1 MRVQLYNQDYYQWI
15 QETVKLLEQ
24 RNFQKLDLDNLIEE
38 IQDLALNEKQTI
50 ETNLIV
56 VLKLLL
62 KWQYQPEQRSGE
74 IKASIRRHRYQI
86 RDDLKVSPSLKTYL
100 SEIWLESYQE
110 ARLQAADET
119 DLAVEI
125 FPEQC
130 PYTIENILNTD
141 YLPYQ

>member
-1 MRVQLYNQDYYQWI
+1 MNSALYNQDYYQWI

-24 RNFQKLDLDNLIEE
+24 SNFQELDLDNLIEE
-38 IQDLALNEKQTI
+38 IQDLALNEKQII

-62 KWQYQPEQRSGE
+62 KWQYQPEQHTGE

-86 RDDLKVSPSLKTYL
+86 RDDLKVSPSLTTYL

-119 DLAVEI
+119 KSAI
-125 FPEQC
+125 ATFPEQC

-141 YLPYQ
+141 YLP

>member
-1 MRVQLYNQDYYQWI
+1 MNSTLYNQDYYQWI
-15 QETVKLLEQ
+15 QQTVKLLEQ
-24 RNFQKLDLDNLIEE
+24 RNFQELDLDNLIEE
-38 IQDLALNEKQTI
+38 IQDLALNEKQII

-62 KWQYQPEQRSGE
+62 KWQCQPEQHSGE

-119 DLAVEI
+119 ESAI
-125 FPEQC
+125 ATFPEQC

-141 YLPYQ
+141 YLP

>member
-1 MRVQLYNQDYYQWI
+1 MIVKLYKQDYYQWI

-24 RNFQKLDLDNLIEE
+24 RNFQELDLDNLIEQ

-62 KWQYQPEQRSGE
+62 KWQYQPEQHSGE
-74 IKASIRRHRYQI
+74 TKASIRRHRYQI
-86 RDDLKVSPSLKTYL
+86 RDDLKVSPSLKTHL
-100 SEIWLESYQE
+100 SEIWLESYRE

-130 PYTIENILNTD
+130 SFTIENILNTD
-141 YLPYQ
+141 YLP

>member
-1 MRVQLYNQDYYQWI
+1 MNPDLYNQDYYQWI
-15 QETVKLLEQ
+15 QETVKILEQ
-24 RNFQKLDLDNLIEE
+24 RNFQELDLDNLIEE
-38 IQDLALNEKQTI
+38 IQDLALNEKQI
-50 ETNLIV
+50 VETNLIV

-62 KWQYQPEQRSGE
+62 KWQYQPKQRSGE

-119 DLAVEI
+119 ESAI
-125 FPEQC
+125 ATFPEQC

-141 YLPYQ
+141 YLP

>member
-1 MRVQLYNQDYYQWI
+1 MINNNLYNQDYYQWV
-15 QETVKLLEQ
+15 QETIKLLEKKIF
-24 RNFQKLDLDNLIEE
+24 RSLDLDHLIEE
-38 IQDLALNEKQTI
+38 IEDLALNEKQII

-119 DLAVEI
+119 ELAI
-125 FPEQC
+125 ATFPEQC

-141 YLPYQ
+141 YLP

>member
-1 MRVQLYNQDYYQWI
+1 M
-15 QETVKLLEQ
+15 
-24 RNFQKLDLDNLIEE
+24 IEE

-56 VLKLLL
+56 VLKLWL

-74 IKASIRRHRYQI
+74 IKASIPRHRYQI
-86 RDDLKVSPSLKTYL
+86 RDVLKVSPSLKTHL

-119 DLAVEI
+119 DLSLETL
-125 FPEQC
+125 PEQC
-130 PYTIENILNTD
+130 PFTIENILNTD
-141 YLPYQ
+141 YLP

>member
-1 MRVQLYNQDYYQWI
+1 MNSTLYNQDYYQWI
-15 QETVKLLEQ
+15 QEIVKLLEQ
-24 RNFQKLDLDNLIEE
+24 RNFEELDLNNLIEE
-38 IQDLALNEKQTI
+38 IQDLAVNEKQTI

-62 KWQYQPEQRSGE
+62 KWQYQPEQHSGE

-86 RDDLKVSPSLKTYL
+86 RDDLKVSPSLKNYL

-110 ARLQAADET
+110 VRLQAADET
-119 DLAVEI
+119 DLTVEI

-130 PYTIENILNTD
+130 FYTIENILNTD
-141 YLPYQ
+141 YLP

>member
-1 MRVQLYNQDYYQWI
+1 MSLILYNQDYYQWV

-24 RNFQKLDLDNLIEE
+24 RNFKELDLDNLIEE
-38 IQDLALNEKQTI
+38 IKDLALTEKQTI
-50 ETNLIV
+50 ESNLIV

-74 IKASIRRHRYQI
+74 SKASIRRHRYQI
-86 RDDLKVSPSLKTYL
+86 RDDLKVSPSLKTHL
-100 SEIWLESYQE
+100 SEICLESYQE
-110 ARLQAADET
+110 ARLQATDET

-130 PYTIENILNTD
+130 PFTIENILNKD
-141 YLPYQ
+141 YLP

>member
-1 MRVQLYNQDYYQWI
+1 MINNNLYKQDYYQWV
-15 QETVKLLEQ
+15 QETIKLLEKKIF
-24 RNFQKLDLDNLIEE
+24 RSLDLDHLIEE
-38 IQDLALNEKQTI
+38 IEDLALNEKQII

-119 DLAVEI
+119 ESAI
-125 FPEQC
+125 ATFPEQC

-141 YLPYQ
+141 YLP

>member
-15 QETVKLLEQ
+15 QETVKILEQ
-24 RNFQKLDLDNLIEE
+24 RNFQELDLDNLIEE
-38 IQDLALNEKQTI
+38 IQDLARNEKQI
-50 ETNLIV
+50 VETNLIV

-62 KWQYQPEQRSGE
+62 KWQYQPKQRSGE

-86 RDDLKVSPSLKTYL
+86 RDNLKVSPSLKTYL

-119 DLAVEI
+119 ESAI
-125 FPEQC
+125 ATFPEQC

-141 YLPYQ
+141 YLP

>member
-1 MRVQLYNQDYYQWI
+1 MNSTLYNQDYYQWI

-24 RNFQKLDLDNLIEE
+24 RNFQELDLDNLIEE
-38 IQDLALNEKQTI
+38 IEDLALNEKQII

-119 DLAVEI
+119 ESAI
-125 FPEQC
+125 ATFPEQC

-141 YLPYQ
+141 YLP

>member
-1 MRVQLYNQDYYQWI
+1 MNPNLYNQDYYQWI
-15 QETVKLLEQ
+15 KEIIKLLEQ
-24 RNFQKLDLDNLIEE
+24 RNFQELDLDDLIEE

-62 KWQYQPEQRSGE
+62 KWQYQSEQRSGE

-86 RDDLKVSPSLKTYL
+86 RDDLKVSPSLKNYL

-110 ARLQAADET
+110 AILQAADET
-119 DLAVEI
+119 GLAVEI

-141 YLPYQ
+141 YLP

>member
-1 MRVQLYNQDYYQWI
+1 MINNNLYNQDYYQWV
-15 QETVKLLEQ
+15 QETIKLLEKKIF
-24 RNFQKLDLDNLIEE
+24 RSLDLDHLIEE
-38 IQDLALNEKQTI
+38 IEDLALNEKQII

-62 KWQYQPEQRSGE
+62 KWQYQPKQRSGE

-119 DLAVEI
+119 ELAI
-125 FPEQC
+125 ATFPEQC

-141 YLPYQ
+141 YLP

>member
-1 MRVQLYNQDYYQWI
+1 MINNNLYNQDYYQWV
-15 QETVKLLEQ
+15 QETIKLLEKKIF
-24 RNFQKLDLDNLIEE
+24 RSLDLDHLIEE
-38 IQDLALNEKQTI
+38 IEDLALNEKQII

-119 DLAVEI
+119 ELAI
-125 FPEQC
+125 STFPEQC

-141 YLPYQ
+141 YLP

>member
-1 MRVQLYNQDYYQWI
+1 MNPNLYNQDYYQWI
-15 QETVKLLEQ
+15 KEIIKLLEQ

-62 KWQYQPEQRSGE
+62 EWQHQPEQQSGE

-86 RDDLKVSPSLKTYL
+86 RDDLKVSPSLKTHP

-119 DLAVEI
+119 DLVVEI

-130 PYTIENILNTD
+130 SFTIENILNTD
-141 YLPYQ
+141 YLP

>member
-1 MRVQLYNQDYYQWI
+1 MNSTLYNQDYYQWI

-24 RNFQKLDLDNLIEE
+24 RNFQELDLDNLIEE
-38 IQDLALNEKQTI
+38 IQDLARNEKQII

-119 DLAVEI
+119 ESAI
-125 FPEQC
+125 ATFPEQC

-141 YLPYQ
+141 YLP

>member
-1 MRVQLYNQDYYQWI
+1 MNSNLYNQDYYQWI

-24 RNFQKLDLDNLIEE
+24 RNFQELDLDNLIEE
-38 IQDLALNEKQTI
+38 IKDLALNEKQTI
-50 ETNLIV
+50 EINLIV

-100 SEIWLESYQE
+100 SEIWLEFYQE

-119 DLAVEI
+119 GLSVEI

-130 PYTIENILNTD
+130 PFTIENILNTD
-141 YLPYQ
+141 YLP

>member
-1 MRVQLYNQDYYQWI
+1 MNSDLYNQDYYQWV
-15 QETVKLLEQ
+15 QETVELLEQ
-24 RNFQKLDLDNLIEE
+24 RNFQELDLDNLIEE

-50 ETNLIV
+50 ESNLIV
-56 VLKLLL
+56 ILKLLL
-62 KWQYQPEQRSGE
+62 KWQYQPEQQSGE
-74 IKASIRRHRYQI
+74 IKASIRRHCYQI
-86 RDDLKVSPSLKTYL
+86 RDDLKVSPSLKIYL

-130 PYTIENILNTD
+130 PITIENILNTD
-141 YLPYQ
+141 YLP

>member
-1 MRVQLYNQDYYQWI
+1 MNSTLYNQDYYQWI

-24 RNFQKLDLDNLIEE
+24 RNFQELDLDNLIEE
-38 IQDLALNEKQTI
+38 IQDLARNEKQII

-119 DLAVEI
+119 ELAI
-125 FPEQC
+125 ATFPEQC

-141 YLPYQ
+141 YLP

>member
-1 MRVQLYNQDYYQWI
+1 MNSTLYNQDYYQWI
-15 QETVKLLEQ
+15 QETGKLLEQ
-24 RNFQKLDLDNLIEE
+24 RNFQELDLDNLIDE

-62 KWQYQPEQRSGE
+62 KWQYQPEQHSGE

-100 SEIWLESYQE
+100 SKIWLESYQE

-130 PYTIENILNTD
+130 PFTIENILNTD
-141 YLPYQ
+141 YLP

>member
-1 MRVQLYNQDYYQWI
+1 MNYDLYSQDYCQWI

-38 IQDLALNEKQTI
+38 IQDLALNEKQII

-56 VLKLLL
+56 ILKLLL

-86 RDDLKVSPSLKTYL
+86 LDDLKVSPRLKTYL
-100 SEIWLESYQE
+100 SEIWLESYRE

-119 DLAVEI
+119 GSAI
-125 FPEQC
+125 ATFPEQC

-141 YLPYQ
+141 YLP

>member
-1 MRVQLYNQDYYQWI
+1 MSSDLYHQDYYQWI

-24 RNFQKLDLDNLIEE
+24 RNFQELDLDNLIEE

-86 RDDLKVSPSLKTYL
+86 RDDLKVSPSLKTHL

-110 ARLQAADET
+110 ARQQAADET
-119 DLAVEI
+119 QLAVEI
-125 FPEQC
+125 FTEQC
-130 PYTIENILNTD
+130 PYTIENLLNTD
-141 YLPYQ
+141 YLP

>member
-1 MRVQLYNQDYYQWI
+1 MNSDLYHQDYYQWI
-15 QETVKLLEQ
+15 QETVKFLEQ
-24 RNFQKLDLDNLIEE
+24 RNFQELDLDNLIEE
-38 IQDLALNEKQTI
+38 IKDLALNEKQTI

-62 KWQYQPEQRSGE
+62 KWQHQPEQHSGE

-86 RDDLKVSPSLKTYL
+86 RDDLKVSPSLKTHL

-119 DLAVEI
+119 DLSVEI
-125 FPEQC
+125 FPEKC
-130 PYTIENILNTD
+130 LYTIENILNTD
-141 YLPYQ
+141 YLP

>member
-1 MRVQLYNQDYYQWI
+1 MNPDLYNQDYYQWI

-24 RNFQKLDLDNLIEE
+24 RNFQELDFDNLIEE

-56 VLKLLL
+56 VLKFLL
-62 KWQYQPEQRSGE
+62 KWQYQPEQHSGE

-86 RDDLKVSPSLKTYL
+86 RDDLKVSPSLTTYL

-119 DLAVEI
+119 KSAI
-125 FPEQC
+125 ATFPEQC

-141 YLPYQ
+141 YLP

>member
-1 MRVQLYNQDYYQWI
+1 MNPDLYNQDYYQWI
-15 QETVKLLEQ
+15 QETVKILEQ
-24 RNFQKLDLDNLIEE
+24 RNFEDLDLDNLIEE

-86 RDDLKVSPSLKTYL
+86 RDDLKVSPSLKTHL

-119 DLAVEI
+119 GLSVEI

-130 PYTIENILNTD
+130 PITIENILNTD
-141 YLPYQ
+141 YLP

>member
-1 MRVQLYNQDYYQWI
+1 MNSTLYNQDYYQWI
-15 QETVKLLEQ
+15 QETVKIPEQ
-24 RNFQKLDLDNLIEE
+24 RNFQEIDLDNLIEE
-38 IQDLALNEKQTI
+38 IQDLALNEKQVI

-119 DLAVEI
+119 ESAI
-125 FPEQC
+125 ATFPEQC

-141 YLPYQ
+141 YLP

>member
-1 MRVQLYNQDYYQWI
+1 MNSTLYNQDYYQWI
-15 QETVKLLEQ
+15 QETVKIPEQ
-24 RNFQKLDLDNLIEE
+24 RNFQEIDLDNLIEE
-38 IQDLALNEKQTI
+38 IQDLALNEKQVI

-86 RDDLKVSPSLKTYL
+86 RDDPKVSPSLKTYL

-119 DLAVEI
+119 ELAI
-125 FPEQC
+125 ATFPEQC

-141 YLPYQ
+141 YLP

>member
-1 MRVQLYNQDYYQWI
+1 MSNDLYNQDYYQWI
-15 QETVKLLEQ
+15 KEIVKLLEQ
-24 RNFQKLDLDNLIEE
+24 RNFEDLDLDNLIEE
-38 IQDLALNEKQTI
+38 IQDLALNEKQII

-62 KWQYQPEQRSGE
+62 KWQYQPEQQSGE

-86 RDDLKVSPSLKTYL
+86 RDDLKVSPSLKNYL

-119 DLAVEI
+119 SLSIEI

-130 PYTIENILNTD
+130 PFTIENILNTD
-141 YLPYQ
+141 SLP